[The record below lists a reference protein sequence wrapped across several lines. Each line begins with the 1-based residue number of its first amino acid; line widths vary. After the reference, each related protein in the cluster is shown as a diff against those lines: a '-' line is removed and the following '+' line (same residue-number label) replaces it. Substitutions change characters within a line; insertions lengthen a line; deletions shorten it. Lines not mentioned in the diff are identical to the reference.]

1 MTSFYDII
9 DRDFGIHYSTVD
21 CYRASYLYTCRKYPE
36 VVQLC
41 EKNLREPDSQKDFK
55 ELAIANVTLLP
66 PLAIAN
72 VTLLPPL
79 DIFFNRY
86 IQCSLGLHTLV
97 CYLFPSIEELT
108 EGNVSELSFHFH

>member
-41 EKNLREPDSQKDFK
+41 EKNFREPDSQKDFK
-55 ELAIANVTLLP
+55 ELAIANVML
-66 PLAIAN
+66 
-72 VTLLPPL
+72 VPPL